1 MTGKVSLC
9 PVAPGKFASVRDRR
23 AIAKQ
28 TDDVHVAP
36 AVWKSTMLSLT
47 STPVA
52 AVTRRPR
59 RAVADKSD
67 QFPEWK
73 RSCLLV
79 MSECS
84 DIIE

>member
-9 PVAPGKFASVRDRR
+9 PVAPGEFASVRDRR

-36 AVWKSTMLSLT
+36 AVWKSAMLSLT

-59 RAVADKSD
+59 QGRCPRPLGNQSDGGSEAV
-67 QFPEWK
+67 PL
-73 RSCLLV
+73 SCRNV
-79 MSECS
+79 P
-84 DIIE
+84 I